1 MVVTNTLEAIAGSML
16 IFFKVMGTTIPN
28 KPATIIVIIMDIEII
43 NESKLSWNHN
53 WTINALITAKI
64 IPFKIPILNS
74 LRIFCVKLFLVKS
87 FVAKV
92 LTVTAKVCAQKL
104 VAKKIPK
111 SYFTKMSKTNV
122 ILNALIR
129 KTQLRLIDSNRQS
142 NELANEISILLD
154 QLDSKSPPKKNLLE
168 ERIKNIRVNINK
180 IQNSIET

>member
-1 MVVTNTLEAIAGSML
+1 MEDNNKSAIWEPGEIIYEAGSLPKEAYL
-16 IFFKVMGTTIPN
+16 ILEGYVN
-28 KPATIIVIIMDIEII
+28 IETKDGL
-43 NESKLSWNHN
+43 KLNRLGIGEIFGETS
-53 WTINALITAKI
+53 
-64 IPFKIPILNS
+64 IL
-74 LRIFCVKLFLVKS
+74 LDLPR
-87 FVAKV
+87 
-92 LTVTAKVCAQKL
+92 TVTAKVCAQKL

-111 SYFTKMSKTNV
+111 SYFTNMSKTNV